1 MNKYIGLSLEE
12 LSKEA
17 TAYFMRHRMNGGAS
31 EFDSSINDISRAIIH
46 AFHLEHGKCFL
57 GKVNLYDKER
67 ENIAEYQ
74 FTAYTGQLVYNFE
87 YGFVISG
94 PDEEL
99 LRLIIE
105 YNLPKETFNSQDTWN
120 RVNQIFARI
129 EQIGGLS
136 LTWS

>member
-1 MNKYIGLSLEE
+1 MNEYIGLSLEE
-12 LSKEA
+12 LSKAANE
-17 TAYFMRHRMNGGAS
+17 YFIRHRDNGGAS

-46 AFHLEHGKCFL
+46 AFHLRHEQCFL

-67 ENIAEYQ
+67 ENVAKYQ

-87 YGFVISG
+87 YAFVIPR

-105 YNLPKETFNSQDTWN
+105 HNLPKETFNSQDIWN
-120 RVNQIFARI
+120 RVKQIFARI
-129 EQIGGLS
+129 EQLGGVS
-136 LTWS
+136 LAWS